1 MTASAALP
9 APPPPAVGQPRGS
22 PLELEVARLRQLQ
35 HGGGHAAALASV
47 RASLVDFPENRDLLL
62 IEASALRHL
71 TRTYEA
77 LASLDR
83 LAALHPGYSLMHQ
96 ERGLCH
102 VARKDAPAAIA
113 ALLAAVN
120 INPALPISWRMLE
133 GVYRLVGDGYNAA
146 TAAGHAATLRQLP
159 PEVINA
165 TSLFADGELVL
176 AEVITRR
183 FLLTRG
189 DHPEA
194 MRLLARIGVAQGVLD
209 DAETLY
215 AGVLTLAPGHD
226 AARLEYVQTLIARH
240 KYAQARSALAPLLA
254 SDPVNTAYRTE
265 ATAAA
270 VGLGEHDQAIALYR
284 ELLAEYAARQS
295 DEPSARAAGA
305 DVNLWLGHALKTVGQ
320 LPEAIAAYHA
330 AAAFRPDFGEAW
342 WSLANLK
349 TYRFAADEIV
359 TMREAE
365 GAAETQAA
373 NRVQLNFALAKALE
387 DSGDFADAWGCYIRG
402 NALQREASRYRPEIL
417 ETNTAEQKRVCTNA
431 FFADRE
437 GWGDPSPDPIFIVG
451 LPRSGST
458 LIEQILAS
466 HPTVEGT
473 QELPD
478 IQRIVLELQ
487 GRDPDLDNP
496 RYPAALADLS
506 PAACRELGAVYLAS
520 TRIHRKA
527 GRRLFIDKMPNNFR
541 HIGLIQLILPQATII
556 DARRGAL
563 ACCVSNLKQLFAQG
577 QEFSYSAVDI
587 ARYYRTYLELM
598 RHWDSALPGK
608 VLRVCNEDVI
618 ADLEGQ
624 VRRILSHCRLDFDAA
639 CMAFHENKRA
649 VRTPSSE
656 QVRRPISSEGIAQWR
671 HFEPWLG
678 PLKDALGPAAE
689 EWTVGGWRA

>member
-1 MTASAALP
+1 M
-9 APPPPAVGQPRGS
+9 
-22 PLELEVARLRQLQ
+22 ARLRQLQ
-35 HGGGHAAALASV
+35 HGGSHEAALTGA
-47 RASLVDFPENRDLLL
+47 RASLTSYPENRDLLL

-71 TRTYEA
+71 TRIDEA

-83 LAALHPGYSLMHQ
+83 LAALHPHYSLMHQ

-120 INPALPISWRMLE
+120 INPALPVSWRMLE

-146 TAAGHAATLRQLP
+146 TAAAHVATLRELP
-159 PEVINA
+159 AEVVSA
-165 TSLFADGELVL
+165 TALFADGELAL
-176 AEVITRR
+176 AEAIARR
-183 FLLTRG
+183 FLLNRG
-189 DHPEA
+189 DHPEV
-194 MRLLARIGVAQGVLD
+194 MRILARIGVAQGVLD

-240 KYAQARSALAPLLA
+240 KYVEARAALAPLLA
-254 SDPVNTAYRTE
+254 CDPANPAYRTE
-265 ATAAA
+265 AAAVA
-270 VGLGEHDQAIALYR
+270 VGLGEHAAAIALYR
-284 ELLAEYAARQS
+284 ALLAENALRAP
-295 DEPSARAAGA
+295 DEPGVPGVIA
-305 DVNLWLGHALKTVGQ
+305 DLNLWLGHALKTVGH

-330 AAAFRPDFGEAW
+330 ATAHRPDFGEAW

-349 TYRFAADEIV
+349 TYRFTPVEV
-359 TMREAE
+359 TTMR
-365 GAAETQAA
+365 AAETIATLAA
-373 NRVQLNFALAKALE
+373 NRIQLSFALAKALE
-387 DSGDFADAWGCYIRG
+387 DRGEFADAWGSYARG
-402 NALQREASRYRPEIL
+402 NALQRGVSRYRPEIL
-417 ETNTAEQKRVCTNA
+417 ETNTREQIRVCTPA
-431 FFADRE
+431 FFSARE
-437 GWGDPSPDPIFIVG
+437 GWGDPAPDPIFILG

-466 HPTVEGT
+466 HAQVEGT

-478 IQRIVLELQ
+478 IQRLVLDLQ

-496 RYPAALADLS
+496 RYPSALEKLS
-506 PAACRELGAVYLAS
+506 AQDCRELGARYLAS
-520 TRIHRKA
+520 TRVHRQQ

-541 HIGLIQLILPQATII
+541 HIGLIHLILPNATII

-577 QEFSYSAVDI
+577 QEFSYSSEDI

-598 RHWDSALPGK
+598 RHWDAVLPGK

-624 VRRILSHCRLDFDAA
+624 VRRILSHCQLDFDPG
-639 CMAFHENKRA
+639 CLAFHENKRA

-656 QVRRPISSEGIAQWR
+656 QVRQPISADGIDQWR
-671 HFEPWLG
+671 NFEPWLG
-678 PLKDALGPAAE
+678 PLSAALGDAVE
-689 EWTVGGWRA
+689 GWRA